1 MKVSL
6 KTKLALTFATV
17 IGLGASSM
25 FLAIHNLGNLNEK
38 IDQLVNGPAKR
49 VQLAGEV
56 NDLFLRI
63 TSRERDM
70 LIHTDPKEI
79 EEDRRT
85 INDNSA
91 AMSEKLAKWR
101 EISSAQGASVVEG
114 LMEKWKRYADID
126 ARVQKLAVLNS
137 IYVGSQIST
146 KQGRD
151 AFQNADAAAD
161 SLTAHLVSSLSS
173 GDKAA
178 FANYQAANE
187 LRVQQFAM
195 LRQSKNLLLVN
206 DDPER
211 QKEFEKG
218 YEAAASKFAA
228 GIAALAP
235 QLSGQALELLNVF
248 RDKSAAFVKTTEEAN
263 RLGLENGSYHASQLL
278 ENDGEAVRGEMR
290 KILDQLIGLNNSQMT
305 AAADDASDLYAFS
318 RNLLLGLLIGSI
330 LIATVAAIWI
340 IWSITRG
347 VNSAV
352 GLARSVAAGDLNASA
367 KACSNDEIKDLIDA
381 LNAMTT
387 KLREIVGEVMSAT
400 RNVAAGSQELSSA
413 AEQLSQGATEQASST
428 EEASSSMEQMA
439 ANIKQN
445 ADNAGQTERIAR
457 QSSADAQASGEAV
470 GKAVSAM
477 QTIAQK
483 IMIVQEIARQTDLL
497 ALNAAVE
504 AARAGE
510 HGKGF
515 AVVASEVRKLA
526 ERSQA
531 AAAEISTL
539 SGDTVKAAQA
549 AGDMLSKLVP
559 DIQRTAQ
566 LVEEI
571 SAASREQN
579 AGASQINLAIQQL
592 DKVTQQNTSAAEE
605 MSSTSEELASQAE
618 QLQSSIDFFKL
629 DGQHAPGQARQAR
642 APRTRAL
649 RDAVMAASPHMRAR
663 PAAAAA
669 KVAGKPHHGGFA
681 LEMVEGAD
689 ALDRDFVRHGA
700 A

>member
-1 MKVSL
+1 MKVTL

-17 IGLGASSM
+17 IGLGAGSM
-25 FLAIHNLGNLNEK
+25 FLAINNLGNLNEK
-38 IDQLVNGPAKR
+38 IDQLVDGPAKR

-63 TSRERDM
+63 TGRERDL
-70 LIHTDPKEI
+70 LIHTDLKEMD
-79 EEDRRT
+79 EDRRF
-85 INDNSA
+85 INDSSV
-91 AMSEKLAKWR
+91 AMSEKLTKWR
-101 EISSAQGASVVEG
+101 EISSPQGVPVVEG
-114 LMEKWKRYADID
+114 LMEKWKRYVDID
-126 ARVQKLAVLNS
+126 ARLQKLAVLNS
-137 IYVGSQIST
+137 IYVGSQLST

-151 AFQNADAAAD
+151 LFHHADAAAD
-161 SLTAHLVSSLSS
+161 SLTTHLVTLFSS

-178 FANYQAANE
+178 FANYQAAND

-195 LRQSKNLLLVN
+195 LRQSKNLLLVD

-218 YEAAASKFAA
+218 YEASASKFAA

-235 QLSGQALELLNVF
+235 QLSGQALELLNAF
-248 RDKSAAFVKTTEEAN
+248 RDKSAAFIKNTEEAN
-263 RLGLENGSYHASQLL
+263 RLGIENGSYHASQLL
-278 ENDGEAVRGEMR
+278 ESEGEAVRAEMR
-290 KILDQLIGLNNSQMT
+290 KILDQLIGLNNSQMA
-305 AAADDASDLYAFS
+305 AAADDAAELYAFS
-318 RNLLLGLLIGSI
+318 RNLLLGMLIGSI

-352 GLARSVAAGDLNASA
+352 GLARSVADGDLNASA
-367 KACSNDEIKDLIDA
+367 KASSNDEIKDLIDA
-381 LNAMTT
+381 LNGMTT

-470 GKAVSAM
+470 GKAVAAM

-629 DGQHAPGQARQAR
+629 DGQHAPGQARQPR
-642 APRTRAL
+642 AARTRAL

-663 PAAAAA
+663 PAAAAKA
-669 KVAGKPHHGGFA
+669 AGKPHHGGFA
-681 LEMVEGAD
+681 LEMDEGTD
-689 ALDRDFVRHGA
+689 ALDRDFVRQGA